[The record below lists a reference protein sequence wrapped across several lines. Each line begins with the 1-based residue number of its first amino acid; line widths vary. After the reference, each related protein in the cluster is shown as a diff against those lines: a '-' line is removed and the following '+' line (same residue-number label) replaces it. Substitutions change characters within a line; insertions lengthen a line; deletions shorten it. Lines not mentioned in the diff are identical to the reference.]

1 MSFWDTL
8 RIGASALNA
17 QRLRMDII
25 SNNVANAETTR
36 TEEGGPYQR
45 QDVVFSTRDEQGNGF
60 LPELVR
66 AAHARNGESQTIG
79 VAGVDGH
86 LEGVRVAGVVTDT
99 TTEGPRVYD
108 PTHPDADAEGYVQY
122 PNVNIVTE
130 MTNLLSATRSYEAA
144 MQVVEA
150 AKRMALRALEIGR
163 S

>member
-45 QDVVFSTRDEQGNGF
+45 QDVVFSTRDDQPGRF

-66 AAHARNGESQTIG
+66 AAHARHGENQTVG
-79 VAGVDGH
+79 VAGTESK

-108 PTHPDADAEGYVQY
+108 PTHPDADADGYVQY

-130 MTNLLSATRSYEAA
+130 MTNMLSATRSYEAA

>member
-45 QDVVFSTRDEQGNGF
+45 QDVVFSTRDDKESRF

-66 AAHARNGESQTIG
+66 AAHARHGEPQTVG

-108 PTHPDADAEGYVQY
+108 PTHPDADAEGFVQY

-163 S
+163 G